1 MSLSDYEIFS
11 KVQPSHN
18 SSISGLSEKMNSF
31 WAKKN
36 VLKYQIHLITDFHLQ
51 LLVFKK
57 YIESRVECIHQA
69 SGELSVKGEKW
80 YTSLHRFNAG
90 DGQGINQEGR
100 ANSSP

>member
-1 MSLSDYEIFS
+1 MKRWILFE
-11 KVQPSHN
+11 Q
-18 SSISGLSEKMNSF
+18 
-31 WAKKN
+31 KN
-36 VLKYQIHLITDFHLQ
+36 VLKYQIHLIKDFHLQ

-100 ANSSP
+100 GNSSP